1 MHIIYLNGFK
11 RLRFGKCYIFRC
23 LLRHQ
28 SRFGS
33 CCVFF
38 CLLYIIILTLAHAV
52 SSPVCYVIAFLCFL
66 WRKDNCICYVIAH
79 SFGTSCLSFFLK
91 RILVGRGGILCSMPC
106 NPRIAS
112 SNLCTHRRR
121 LCWHS
126 QIIEKRPCSHQLL
139 TPFPPNFLGS
149 SIFLTSLREY
159 IIGHSQLSVR
169 KAGNHRTHLISVWH
183 RKNGSVFGQNIHHHQ
198 RHTCY

>member
-1 MHIIYLNGFK
+1 MVLNVFVLGNVIFSAVCCVIN
-11 RLRFGKCYIFRC
+11 LALAAAVFSSVCYISSF
-23 LLRHQ
+23 LLWRTLFLRLFAT
-28 SRFGS
+28 SSLFS
-33 CCVFF
+33 VFSEGK
-38 CLLYIIILTLAHAV
+38 TT
-52 SSPVCYVIAFLCFL
+52 VCYV
-66 WRKDNCICYVIAH
+66 NAH

-139 TPFPPNFLGS
+139 TPFPPNILGS
-149 SIFLTSLREY
+149 SIFLTSLRQY

-169 KAGNHRTHLISVWH
+169 KAGNHRTKLISVWH